1 LFHSSGNFKGN
12 CRNCG
17 EYGHKAAYCKKDKN
31 EETSMSRS
39 RENSEKDVKCA
50 YCHRKGHTVDVCRI
64 KQRVETKKKGN
75 ETTLEVLMA
84 TEPSDDKGHLW
95 IGDSGA
101 SSHMTN
107 SDEGLYDIE
116 ESNQVT
122 IVGNG
127 EKLKALKT
135 GKLKMKTRDLNG
147 NKVIFILNE
156 VKYVPGLWKNLF
168 IIGKAL
174 KEGAKLESSGKN
186 MVITKGSLKITFK
199 DLTEG

>member
-1 LFHSSGNFKGN
+1 LKPTRGLEKSEDRGLFHSSGNFKGN

-17 EYGHKAAYCKKDKN
+17 EYRHKVAYCKKNDKN

-39 RENSEKDVKCA
+39 RENSEKDVKCT
-50 YCHRKGHTVDVCRI
+50 YCNRKGHTVDVCRI
-64 KQRVETKKKGN
+64 KQSVEAKKKRN
-75 ETTLEVLMA
+75 KTTLEVLMA
-84 TEPSDDKGHLW
+84 AKQSDNKGHLW

-116 ESNQVT
+116 ESNQVI

-135 GKLKMKTRDLNG
+135 GKLKMKTSDLNG
-147 NKVIFILNE
+147 
-156 VKYVPGLWKNLF
+156 
-168 IIGKAL
+168 
-174 KEGAKLESSGKN
+174 
-186 MVITKGSLKITFK
+186 TKSYSFSTK
-199 DLTEG
+199 